1 MWIEFGVVLVGAL
14 LAAIVSGSSGF
25 AFGLIASAIWLHVL
39 APNQVVPLVVICS
52 MLVNLVMVWHLR
64 HDVNIRMLWP
74 FLAGAMI
81 GVPIGVAALHQLDA
95 QLVRQG
101 VGVLLVLYSLYMF
114 RQPKMPVVRLGAASG
129 QAADGAVGMLGGFMG
144 GATSLN
150 GVFPTLWCGLRG
162 WNKAEQRGVFQPY
175 ILIVH
180 AMTLAWL
187 GGVGELTMRTV
198 HNVLLCVPALV
209 IGGWAGLRLFHR
221 VSEKGFRKMI
231 LLLFLLS
238 GVGLMV

>member
-1 MWIEFGVVLVGAL
+1 MWFDFGVVLVGAL

-25 AFGLIASAIWLHVL
+25 AFALIASAIWLHVL
-39 APNQVVPLVVICS
+39 APSEVVPLTVICS

-64 HDVNIRMLWP
+64 REVKFRMLWP

-95 QLVRQG
+95 HLLRQG
-101 VGVLLVLYSLYMF
+101 VGVLLVLYSVYMF
-114 RQPKMPVVRLGAASG
+114 RQPKMPIVRLSAAG
-129 QAADGAVGMLGGFMG
+129 GLAADGAVGMLGGFMG

-150 GVFPTLWCGLRG
+150 GIFPTLWCGLRG
-162 WNKAEQRGVFQPY
+162 WSKTEQRGVFQPY

-187 GGVGELTMRTV
+187 GGVGELTMRTAQ
-198 HNVLLCVPALV
+198 NVLLCIPALL
-209 IGGWAGLRLFHR
+209 IGGWAGLRLFHH

-231 LLLFLLS
+231 LLLFFLS
-238 GVGLMV
+238 GIGLIM